1 MQQTA
6 PRQLAANLYLG
17 NSVVLITH
25 EIDSAYWH
33 EWELFGLP
41 GGIQFFLILHV
52 ALLGVVLWGY
62 GSVVLWSR
70 GARMYSYLLACA
82 GIFAT
87 LIHGGF
93 LAAGTPQFRSPT
105 SVALLIGTLILSI
118 WQIAVVKRCRNSP
131 SLEVRADDERAA

>member
-1 MQQTA
+1 MT
-6 PRQLAANLYLG
+6 PRHVAANLYLG

-41 GGIQFFLILHV
+41 GGIQLFLILHIF
-52 ALLGVVLWGY
+52 LLGIVLWGY
-62 GSVVLWSR
+62 RSVVLWAR
-70 GARMYSYLLACA
+70 GARIYSYLLASA
-82 GIFAT
+82 GILAV

-105 SVALLIGTLILSI
+105 SLALLSGTLILSI
-118 WQIAVVKRCRNSP
+118 WQIAVVKRCQSDASR
-131 SLEVRADDERAA
+131 

>member
-1 MQQTA
+1 MQRDV
-6 PRQLAANLYLG
+6 PRKLTANLYLG
-17 NSVVLITH
+17 NSVVLIAH

-41 GGIQFFLILHV
+41 DGIQLFLILHV

-62 GSVVLWSR
+62 RSVVLWSR
-70 GARMYSYLLACA
+70 GARMYFYLLACA
-82 GIFAT
+82 GIFAA
-87 LIHGGF
+87 LIHGGL

-118 WQIAVVKRCRNSP
+118 WRIAAVKRCRNNA
-131 SLEVRADDERAA
+131 SLKVRAENERAG

>member
-1 MQQTA
+1 MQQIA

-41 GGIQFFLILHV
+41 GGIQFFLVLHV
-52 ALLGVVLWGY
+52 ALLGIVLWGY
-62 GSVVLWSR
+62 RSVILWTR
-70 GARMYSYLLACA
+70 GARTYSYLLASA
-82 GIFAT
+82 GVFAV
-87 LIHGGF
+87 LIHGSF
-93 LAAGTPQFRSPT
+93 LAAGTPQFRSST

-131 SLEVRADDERAA
+131 SLAVRTDDERAG

>member
-1 MQQTA
+1 MQQIA

-41 GGIQFFLILHV
+41 GGIQFFLVLHV
-52 ALLGVVLWGY
+52 ALLGIVLWGY
-62 GSVVLWSR
+62 RSVILWTR
-70 GARMYSYLLACA
+70 GARTYSYLLASA
-82 GIFAT
+82 GVFAV
-87 LIHGGF
+87 LIHGSF
-93 LAAGTPQFRSPT
+93 LAAGTPQFRSST

-131 SLEVRADDERAA
+131 SLAVRKDDERAG

>member
-1 MQQTA
+1 MT
-6 PRQLAANLYLG
+6 PRHLAATLYLG

-41 GGIQFFLILHV
+41 GGIHLFLLLH
-52 ALLGVVLWGY
+52 LPLIGVVLWGY
-62 GSVVLWSR
+62 RSVVLWTR
-70 GARMYSYLLACA
+70 GAQTYSLFLASA
-82 GIFAT
+82 GIFAC

-105 SVALLIGTLILSI
+105 SLALLSGTLILSV
-118 WQIAVVKRCRNSP
+118 WQIVVVKRCQN
-131 SLEVRADDERAA
+131 DAAR

>member
-6 PRQLAANLYLG
+6 PRHLAANLYLG

-41 GGIQFFLILHV
+41 GGIELFLMLHLFV
-52 ALLGVVLWGY
+52 LGVVLWGY
-62 GSVVLWSR
+62 RSVVLWTH

-82 GIFAT
+82 GIFAVS
-87 LIHGGF
+87 IHGGF

-105 SVALLIGTLILSI
+105 SLALLFGTLILSI
-118 WQIAVVKRCRNSP
+118 WQIAVVMRCRNDAS
-131 SLEVRADDERAA
+131 R

>member
-1 MQQTA
+1 MT
-6 PRQLAANLYLG
+6 PRHVAANLYLG

-41 GGIQFFLILHV
+41 GGIHLFLLLH
-52 ALLGVVLWGY
+52 LPLIGVVLWGY
-62 GSVVLWSR
+62 RSVVLWTR
-70 GARMYSYLLACA
+70 GAQTYSLLLASA
-82 GIFAT
+82 GIFAF

-105 SVALLIGTLILSI
+105 SLALLFGTLILSV
-118 WQIAVVKRCRNSP
+118 WQIVVVKRCQNDATR
-131 SLEVRADDERAA
+131 

>member
-1 MQQTA
+1 MQQIA

-41 GGIQFFLILHV
+41 GGIQFFLVLHV
-52 ALLGVVLWGY
+52 ALLGIVLWGY
-62 GSVVLWSR
+62 RSVILWTR
-70 GARMYSYLLACA
+70 GARTYSYLLASA
-82 GIFAT
+82 GGFAV
-87 LIHGGF
+87 LIHGSF
-93 LAAGTPQFRSPT
+93 LAAGTPQFRSST

-131 SLEVRADDERAA
+131 SLAVRTDDERAG